1 MGKSHAQFQKNTLQ
15 DLKKNFFFVTFFN
28 KKDLYKKLVKHSCAT

>member
-15 DLKKNFFFVTFFN
+15 DLKKKKNFKLFSI
-28 KKDLYKKLVKHSCAT
+28 KKFRTKNW